1 MKKQSLRKR
10 RALKLIGLAIAGT
23 QFWGLGSSYAQAVVD
38 NDSELNAAITS
49 SVSEITI
56 TGDFTVDSA
65 IPGVTRSVEILG
77 VDGLMPTVSI
87 DGARTFNFSGT
98 NVSEISGIIF
108 NKAGGSSAVLINTTS
123 GHEIHV
129 ENSEFNS
136 FTNRAIQN
144 AVADSSIVDSKFT
157 GNSSSS
163 FGGAIHNTNAG
174 TGFRL
179 EGNTFDSNQSTSSFG
194 GAVYTNAANSKILG
208 NRFEGNSSRQYG
220 GAMYNNAANVEV
232 SKNIFISNESTHHNG
247 GGFSSDGVDL
257 VVVENEFEKNI
268 ASQGGGG
275 ALSVNGARA
284 TVKGNI
290 FTDNEANLGGGSY
303 THGGSVNAKYFDN
316 IFAGNKALGGTALG
330 NIVDTKRAIGS
341 GGAVYH
347 AGNNGVF
354 EGNLFEN
361 NTASAD
367 GGAIYLDNSTVTTSA
382 GDSTIGTP
390 ISTAIN
396 GGNVFKSNHADG
408 NGGAIYNSSK
418 STLTLN
424 AISTEPTTTSEN
436 IIFEGNTDGSGNNDI
451 YLADNAILNIKGT
464 GIIYFGGG
472 IRSSNGTSKIEKTED
487 SEVILGE
494 DSVNEDF
501 TGEYNQT
508 DGILTNHSTSFFGGT
523 NTISNSDLNLWQAA
537 DLTIGNLTLNNSN
550 VDSLDG
556 VITKTTVGTFAAS
569 GINDFKIDIDGNK
582 GTSDTFE
589 LNGGSSTG
597 TFNISEI
604 LVSGAPTKEEIP
616 LQVFDGGAITGLTFD
631 ESVNQPINTP
641 IYSYGFRSD
650 GSGQYT
656 LFRGALNDQALR
668 GQVAMVS
675 SYQNQLS
682 LNGLLFEHVY
692 LDGSI
697 WFKPYGASETLYFT
711 QDVKAE
717 SSAYGGIVGVDFKT
731 VEFKNGGKFLP
742 TIYAAY
748 NGGKQSFSDVDMHQ
762 NGGQAGFRG
771 VYQKGNYTGTALAYA
786 GGYSNKMAVAGT
798 VDRTSNWF
806 AGVAVKNAYDFHTSS
821 SEHLVLRPSLAVS
834 YNAYGRQSW
843 TSEFG
848 EGVGMGT
855 GRLDGVN
862 IAPGMS
868 FVYEKDTWSAHLT
881 AQYVYNINDKVSGN
895 VEGAE
900 LPALKMRQNYFE
912 YGLGATKK
920 WRNNRLMSQGE
931 ILFRDGGRAGVGY
944 QLGVSIKF

>member
-10 RALKLIGLAIAGT
+10 RALKLIGLAIAGS
-23 QFWGLGSSYAQAVVD
+23 QFLGLGSCYGATTGVEDLAELNIAIADSSIITINVEDDFAVTSAITARGSGVTILGIPGSDGKPPEISMGANRGFVFNGSGSSSTISNIKIIGSGSTASNSSLIQTVSGSSHTLTIENSIFEDANKTGGGGVLHAHTKSIISGSEFISNRASTFGGAIYAQAGAGQELRNNLFRDNSAGNNGGAFSNDADDVIVAENTFDRNIADRNGGAMSTYGSNVVISNNIFSD
-38 NDSELNAAITS
+38 NQALRNNTSNLAPGLGGSGAASGGGAILNRNNGSGGRNVQLTGNTFKSNEAKYGHGGAIYNQGDGMKIEGNTFMDNKAGMYGGALYNEKTS
-49 SVSEITI
+49 TAGANGSN
-56 TGDFTVDSA
+56 GKN
-65 IPGVTRSVEILG
+65 VEILG
-77 VDGLMPTVSI
+77 
-87 DGARTFNFSGT
+87 
-98 NVSEISGIIF
+98 
-108 NKAGGSSAVLINTTS
+108 
-123 GHEIHV
+123 
-129 ENSEFNS
+129 
-136 FTNRAIQN
+136 
-144 AVADSSIVDSKFT
+144 
-157 GNSSSS
+157 GN
-163 FGGAIHNTNAG
+163 I
-174 TGFRL
+174 
-179 EGNTFDSNQSTSSFG
+179 
-194 GAVYTNAANSKILG
+194 
-208 NRFEGNSSRQYG
+208 FEGN
-220 GAMYNNAANVEV
+220 
-232 SKNIFISNESTHHNG
+232 
-247 GGFSSDGVDL
+247 
-257 VVVENEFEKNI
+257 
-268 ASQGGGG
+268 
-275 ALSVNGARA
+275 
-284 TVKGNI
+284 
-290 FTDNEANLGGGSY
+290 EAG
-303 THGGSVNAKYFDN
+303 
-316 IFAGNKALGGTALG
+316 
-330 NIVDTKRAIGS
+330 
-341 GGAVYH
+341 
-347 AGNNGVF
+347 
-354 EGNLFEN
+354 E
-361 NTASAD
+361 D
-367 GGAIYLDNSTVTTSA
+367 GGAIFNMAGNFTIMGDNLFSGNIA
-382 GDSTIGTP
+382 G
-390 ISTAIN
+390 
-396 GGNVFKSNHADG
+396 G
-408 NGGAIYNSSK
+408 NGGAIYAYTSSDM
-418 STLTLN
+418 TLDATDGD
-424 AISTEPTTTSEN
+424 IV
-436 IIFEGNTDGSGNNDI
+436 FVDNTDSSGVNDI
-451 YLADNAILNIKGT
+451 YVAENTITNIKGD
-464 GIIYFGGG
+464 GKIYFGGG
-472 IRSSNGTSKIEKTED
+472 VQSLDATAKIVKTET

-494 DSVNEDF
+494 DSESSGF
-501 TGEYNQT
+501 LGEYEQT
-508 DGILTNHSTSFFGGT
+508 DGTLTNYSTSFFGGT
-523 NTISNSDLNLWQAA
+523 NTISNSNLNLWQAA
-537 DLTIGNLTLNNSN
+537 DLTIGNLTLNNAN

-556 VITKTTVGTFAAS
+556 VITKTTVDTFAAS

-616 LQVFDGGAITGLTFD
+616 LQVFDGGAITGLAFD

-742 TIYAAY
+742 TVYAAY

-771 VYQKGNYTGTALAYA
+771 VYQKGNYTGTALVYA